1 MTSTITKIR
10 LINFRRFSD
19 YTVTPN
25 ERINILVG
33 DNEVGKSSILEA
45 IDLVASGN
53 MRRVESI
60 GLDRLINIEAVKEFN
75 SGRRTF
81 ENLPVLRIELY
92 LSGDSFDFT
101 MCGKNNTAGI
111 ECDGIRL
118 VCEPNPDYRAE
129 IASVL
134 STELSYFPYDYYSIR
149 FSTFADEGYTGYK
162 KKIRSILIDSSA
174 MNSEYATTDF
184 VRRMYMRYTEQDVK
198 ERANHKSSYR
208 QMRTNFQTDS
218 LKTLNEQVPVDK
230 HYTFGLK
237 SGSAA
242 EFESDLMI
250 YEDEIGIDSKGTG
263 KQIFIKTDF
272 ALEHSGENVD
282 VILVEEPENHLSPV
296 NLRKLIQR
304 ISDTQ
309 SGQLFITTHN
319 SLISTRLELKNLLIM
334 HINGT
339 DKPIMLKDLSDNTA
353 KYFMKAP
360 PASIIEFALAKKA
373 ILVEGPSEYMLM
385 EKFYEECTECSP
397 ESDGTHIIDVRGL
410 SFKRYLDIA
419 KLTGCKVAVMTDND
433 KDYQKHCVDKYKDY
447 ASDTNIAIFF
457 ETDNTK
463 RTFEIVLYGDNSAL
477 CDTLFDSPAS
487 DYMLNN
493 KTEAAYALLSQ
504 ENQIVVPNYI
514 KRGIEWIRE

>member
-162 KKIRSILIDSSA
+162 KLVHLRSLWQSA
-174 MNSEYATTDF
+174 RF
-184 VRRMYMRYTEQDVK
+184 
-198 ERANHKSSYR
+198 
-208 QMRTNFQTDS
+208 
-218 LKTLNEQVPVDK
+218 
-230 HYTFGLK
+230 
-237 SGSAA
+237 
-242 EFESDLMI
+242 
-250 YEDEIGIDSKGTG
+250 
-263 KQIFIKTDF
+263 
-272 ALEHSGENVD
+272 
-282 VILVEEPENHLSPV
+282 
-296 NLRKLIQR
+296 
-304 ISDTQ
+304 
-309 SGQLFITTHN
+309 
-319 SLISTRLELKNLLIM
+319 LL
-334 HINGT
+334 
-339 DKPIMLKDLSDNTA
+339 
-353 KYFMKAP
+353 
-360 PASIIEFALAKKA
+360 PAHRWA
-373 ILVEGPSEYMLM
+373 
-385 EKFYEECTECSP
+385 
-397 ESDGTHIIDVRGL
+397 
-410 SFKRYLDIA
+410 
-419 KLTGCKVAVMTDND
+419 
-433 KDYQKHCVDKYKDY
+433 
-447 ASDTNIAIFF
+447 
-457 ETDNTK
+457 
-463 RTFEIVLYGDNSAL
+463 
-477 CDTLFDSPAS
+477 
-487 DYMLNN
+487 
-493 KTEAAYALLSQ
+493 
-504 ENQIVVPNYI
+504 
-514 KRGIEWIRE
+514 